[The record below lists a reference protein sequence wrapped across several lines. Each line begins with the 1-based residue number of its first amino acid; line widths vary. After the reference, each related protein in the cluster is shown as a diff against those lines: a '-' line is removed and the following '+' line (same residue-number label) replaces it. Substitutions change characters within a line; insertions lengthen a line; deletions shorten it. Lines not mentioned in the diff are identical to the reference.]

1 MIELIKTC
9 PIWLVHIN
17 ISNTGAYNDFENGET
32 NLEPL
37 DGHAKDREEA
47 GDDGDDEESVDQLVL
62 EWLDELV
69 FDRMAGHHNVGLS
82 EGSLNKGSSN
92 FN

>member
-1 MIELIKTC
+1 MISISDTC
-9 PIWLVHIN
+9 
-17 ISNTGAYNDFENGET
+17 AYYDFENGET

-47 GDDGDDEESVDQLVL
+47 GDDGDNEESVDQLVL

-69 FDRMAGHHNVGLS
+69 FDRMVRRHDVGLS
-82 EGSLNKGSSN
+82 EGI
-92 FN
+92 

>member
-1 MIELIKTC
+1 MISSYKHFKYLC
-9 PIWLVHIN
+9 LQC
-17 ISNTGAYNDFENGET
+17 FENGET

-69 FDRMAGHHNVGLS
+69 FDRMAGHHDVGLS
-82 EGSLNKGSSN
+82 EGI
-92 FN
+92 